1 MAAAGATAPETGA
14 KWIWDWKTGYRRVTP
29 GIISGPEVKK
39 VPLPTGGELWGPYK
53 KVYADGFFGRNFTPP
68 STVDGIPILCQCR
81 DIHNYM
87 RTEGGSGGLSLGAGG
102 AVLFGGKPPACWD
115 YDSKNFLRP
124 DAGET
129 FHVEVNPLAFKE
141 LLLNPGGIMGIVT
154 GSKSWFNLLRGA
166 GRKTTARK
174 GRSRKQ
180 RPHRLRKQQ
189 RLHRLRTRR
198 TLRKIR

>member
-53 KVYADGFFGRNFTPP
+53 KVYADGFFGRNFIPP

-87 RTEGGSGGLSLGAGG
+87 RTEGSSGGLSLGAGG
-102 AVLFGGKPPACWD
+102 PFYLVVSLLPAGTMIPKIF
-115 YDSKNFLRP
+115 YDLTQERHFTWK
-124 DAGET
+124 
-129 FHVEVNPLAFKE
+129 
-141 LLLNPGGIMGIVT
+141 
-154 GSKSWFNLLRGA
+154 
-166 GRKTTARK
+166 
-174 GRSRKQ
+174 
-180 RPHRLRKQQ
+180 
-189 RLHRLRTRR
+189 
-198 TLRKIR
+198 